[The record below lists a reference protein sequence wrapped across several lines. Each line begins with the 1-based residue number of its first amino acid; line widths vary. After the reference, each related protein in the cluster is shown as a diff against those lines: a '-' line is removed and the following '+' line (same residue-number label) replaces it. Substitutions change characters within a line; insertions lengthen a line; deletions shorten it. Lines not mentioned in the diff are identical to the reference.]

1 MKIVL
6 WGLCIGLVMTLAR
19 AAETPDRGTPLP
31 PQVEFR
37 PLNASRLRL
46 GMEAAEV
53 VRIMGN
59 APRSDAS
66 ADSEAEALYYAAEP
80 IPTRV
85 VLTGRRVSSISL
97 DIARLDD
104 VRLPAFTRT
113 ALLGMSSQGVRDML
127 GVPTDTRHH
136 EYFGIKLDEL
146 IFERGLDPA
155 VSVFFVGD
163 HVVNKA
169 LGPAVPEDIF
179 RLILPTRPDTAPRTA
194 EDAAVIGASA
204 NDLEAML
211 GKPILQVIY
220 GINGQPA
227 AHALYET
234 RDHHTLSV
242 YFLGDVATE
251 ITDVGIWSIDAAPS
265 G

>member
-19 AAETPDRGTPLP
+19 AAETPDGGTPLP
-31 PQVEFR
+31 PHAEFR
-37 PLNASRLRL
+37 PVNASRLRL

-59 APRSDAS
+59 APRSNASPDAQS
-66 ADSEAEALYYAAEP
+66 EALYYAAEP

-113 ALLGMSSQGVRDML
+113 ALLGMSSRGVRDML
-127 GVPTDTRHH
+127 GAPADARHY
-136 EYFGIKLDEL
+136 EYFGIRLDQL
-146 IFERGLDPA
+146 IFERGLDPF

-163 HVVNKA
+163 RVVNKA
-169 LGPAVPEDIF
+169 LGSAVPADIF
-179 RLILPTRPDTAPRTA
+179 RLILPAKPDTAPRTA

-211 GKPILQVIY
+211 GKVALQVIY
-220 GINGQPA
+220 RINGQPA

-242 YFLGDVATE
+242 YFLGGVVTE
-251 ITDVGIWSIDAAPS
+251 ITDVGIWSIDAAAS